1 MLKLKTM
8 FYRYNKGKIKY
19 EDCSNEI
26 LNYVLLG
33 IIFLV
38 ASIIGAYSIGKNNIQ
53 PKKDIILQ
61 ELNESIR

>member
-61 ELNESIR
+61 ELNEPIR

>member
-1 MLKLKTM
+1 M

-61 ELNESIR
+61 ELNEPIR

>member
-53 PKKDIILQ
+53 PKKDIIPQ
-61 ELNESIR
+61 ELNEPIR

>member
-8 FYRYNKGKIKY
+8 FDWYNKGKIKY

-38 ASIIGAYSIGKNNIQ
+38 LSIIGSYCIGKNNIQ
-53 PKKDIILQ
+53 SEKDIIIK
-61 ELNESIR
+61 ELNESRK